1 MFRTIFIS
9 VLLVLAVFGSFLYAK
24 KNMNSKHNGIKTVE
38 IPEKTE
44 QKLINGINICIK
56 EAGIQNA
63 PVIIFLH
70 GKGYFKEGMDALFNY
85 YKKKYHVVSYDLRG
99 HGKSDKP
106 QQYVL
111 DDHVEDL
118 HDLIS
123 SFGFNKPIIVGFSM
137 GSYITLL
144 NAEKYPEPFSKMVLI
159 GTRAF
164 RVTSAE
170 DADKEKDI
178 ASVSIQ
184 NFNLMENIDKVT
196 VPAIVISGEND
207 NINPPE
213 EAKKVADALSA
224 EFYIIPGEGH
234 VCFLNN
240 PQATFD
246 IIDKFLEKK

>member
-1 MFRTIFIS
+1 
-9 VLLVLAVFGSFLYAK
+9 
-24 KNMNSKHNGIKTVE
+24 
-38 IPEKTE
+38 
-44 QKLINGINICIK
+44 
-56 EAGIQNA
+56 
-63 PVIIFLH
+63 
-70 GKGYFKEGMDALFNY
+70 MDILFDY

-111 DDHVEDL
+111 NDHVEDL

-144 NAEKYPEPFSKMVLI
+144 NAEKYPEPFSKIVLI
-159 GTRAF
+159 VTRAF

-170 DADKEKDI
+170 DAEKEKDI

-184 NFNLMENIDKVT
+184 NFNLMENIDKVA

-224 EFYIIPGEGH
+224 EFYIIPGEDH